1 MPAIE
6 SGFDER
12 YRALA
17 SRDARFDGRF
27 VAGVHSTGI
36 YCRPS
41 CPAVTPKPGNV
52 RFYRTP
58 AAAQDAGLRACK
70 RCQPDAV
77 PGIAGWDLRG
87 ETAARAVHL
96 IDAGVVDRDGVTG
109 LAAQLGYSTRQL
121 SRLLVDELGAGPLA
135 LARARRAQTARALLL
150 GTSLSV
156 AEVAFAAG
164 FGSIRQCNDTLLE
177 VYAMTP
183 TQLRASRAAERGSR
197 AGAAATTIALR
208 LRTAG
213 PFDGSGVMTYLADHA
228 IPGLERVD
236 DGVLEREV
244 RLGGRSTRMRV
255 WVDRDGDG
263 RRSRDDDSGGG
274 AGPGPETGVVAQL
287 ALDDLADLEP
297 VVAGIRRM
305 FDLDADAQAI
315 DAALGADPRLAGLV
329 AAFPG
334 VRIPGAIDP
343 EETLIR
349 TMVGQQVSIAG
360 ASTLLGRLVDAIG
373 DGAFPTA
380 ATIAER
386 GREALVGP
394 TRRIDAIVGAASA
407 LADGTLDLRA
417 GTPDE
422 LARRLMAMPGIGP
435 WTAGYVAIRT
445 MRASDVLLSSDL
457 VMLHAARDLGIA
469 GSARELAAVGA
480 DWAPWRTYAGLRL
493 WRSRAQRPR
502 E

>member
-1 MPAIE
+1 MPAFE

-121 SRLLVDELGAGPLA
+121 SRLLVDEFGAGPLA

-164 FGSIRQCNDTLLE
+164 FGSIRQCNETLLE

-183 TQLRASRAAERGSR
+183 TQLRGSRAAERGAR
-197 AGAAATTIALR
+197 PGTAATTIAVR
-208 LRTAG
+208 LRATG

-228 IPGLERVD
+228 IPALERVD
-236 DGVLEREV
+236 DGVLDREV
-244 RLGGRSTRMRV
+244 RTGGRTTRMRL
-255 WVDRDGDG
+255 WVERDGDG
-263 RRSRDDDSGGG
+263 DD
-274 AGPGPETGVVAQL
+274 APETGVVAQL
-287 ALDDLADLEP
+287 ALDDLADLEAA
-297 VVAGIRRM
+297 VAGIRRM
-305 FDLDADAQAI
+305 FDLDADAVAI
-315 DAALGADPRLAGLV
+315 DAALGADPRLAALV
-329 AAFPG
+329 TAFPG
-334 VRIPGAIDP
+334 VRIPGAIDA

-360 ASTLLGRLVDAIG
+360 ASTLLGRLVASIG

-394 TRRIDAIVGAASA
+394 TKRIDAIIGAATA
-407 LADGTLDLRA
+407 LADGSLDLRA
-417 GTPDE
+417 ETPDD
-422 LARRLMAMPGIGP
+422 LIRRLVAMPGIGP

-457 VMLHAARDLGIA
+457 VMLHAARDLGLA
-469 GSARELAAVGA
+469 GTARELAAVGA
-480 DWAPWRTYAGLRL
+480 AWAPWRTYAGLRL
-493 WRSRAQRPR
+493 WRSRAQPSR